1 MADPR
6 TTTAPAP
13 AIARG
18 ARARNRRRRERAYLD
33 AAMTIAVA
41 DGLEELTMSRLA
53 TAVDAAVGTVYTYFP
68 SKGALIAELQREAIE
83 RLTASYH
90 LVRDRSEVVLARWDD
105 PADAALARLAAFGAF
120 WIAATET
127 LPQEA
132 SLLHG
137 LIATS
142 RTLVPPEERYR
153 VAPAAL
159 ALLAEAGAAVV
170 AAGDAGAIDPQEPA
184 GAVVTMA
191 AALTGVLLTE
201 NLAQVDDYP
210 FVPRRLAFALQRDL
224 LRAWGASPEA
234 LDRVESHLAELAAA
248 GPLAPRPPSDA

>member
-1 MADPR
+1 
-6 TTTAPAP
+6 
-13 AIARG
+13 
-18 ARARNRRRRERAYLD
+18 L
-33 AAMTIAVA
+33 AV
-41 DGLEELTMSRLA
+41 
-53 TAVDAAVGTVYTYFP
+53 AVDAAVGTVYTYFP

-90 LVRDRSEVVLARWDD
+90 LLRDRSDAALEAWDE

-132 SLLHG
+132 AMLHG

-142 RTLVPPEERYR
+142 RTLVPPEEHHR

-159 ALLAEAGAAVV
+159 ALLAEAGSAVV
-170 AAGDAGAIDPQEPA
+170 AASEAGAIDPQEPA

-191 AALTGVLLTE
+191 AALTGVLLTA
-201 NLAQVDDYP
+201 NLAQVEAYP

-224 LRAWGASPEA
+224 LSGVGRIGRGPRASRRPTSPSWLLRPA
-234 LDRVESHLAELAAA
+234 RSLRAHSARRLTPSCSIAA
-248 GPLAPRPPSDA
+248 RPFSMATRPSDGSSSPCPA